1 MNKSFSLLATLA
13 LAAVLLPIALA
24 QAGQTTSPNSDQTS
38 QPSATQ
44 PSTDQTTQPGA
55 TQPSATQPSATQPST
70 DQNAQPSTEQVQPA
84 TPAPGQTPEANS
96 APAAT
101 QNTFSGTVVKAGGKY
116 VLKNDT
122 MTYQLD
128 DQVKARQFEGKQVS
142 VMGNLDKSTSVIHV
156 SDIMTPDQK

>member
-1 MNKSFSLLATLA
+1 MNRSFSLLATLA

-24 QAGQTTSPNSDQTS
+24 QAGQTTPPASDQTS

-44 PSTDQTTQPGA
+44 PSTDQTG
-55 TQPSATQPSATQPST
+55 
-70 DQNAQPSTEQVQPA
+70 QPSTEQVQPA
-84 TPAPGQTPEANS
+84 TPAPGETPEAQP

-116 VLKNDT
+116 VLKNDA

-142 VMGNLDKSTSVIHV
+142 VMGDLDQSTSVIHV
-156 SDIMTPDQK
+156 TDIMTPGQK

>member
-1 MNKSFSLLATLA
+1 MNRSLSLLATLA

-24 QAGQTTSPNSDQTS
+24 QAGQTAPPSSDPTS

-44 PSTDQTTQPGA
+44 PNTDQT
-55 TQPSATQPSATQPST
+55 
-70 DQNAQPSTEQVQPA
+70 AQPSTEQVQPA
-84 TPAPGQTPEANS
+84 TPAPGQAPEANS

-122 MTYQLD
+122 MTYELD

-142 VMGNLDKSTSVIHV
+142 VMGNLDKSTSVIHIT
-156 SDIMTPDQK
+156 DIMTPDQK

>member
-13 LAAVLLPIALA
+13 LAAVLLPIAFA
-24 QAGQTTSPNSDQTS
+24 QAGQTTSPSSDQTS

-44 PSTDQTTQPGA
+44 PSTDQTA
-55 TQPSATQPSATQPST
+55 QPSTTQPST
-70 DQNAQPSTEQVQPA
+70 DQTAQPSTEQVQPA
-84 TPAPGQTPEANS
+84 TAAPGQTPDANS

-142 VMGNLDKSTSVIHV
+142 VMGDLDKSTSVIHV
-156 SDIMTPDQK
+156 TDFMTPDQK